1 MTNDDE
7 EEGGGGGGM
16 IPPKNDDVIY
26 EQPLMM
32 MMMKKV
38 PQITIMK
45 CQISAVGCN
54 LYYTACSGHHVKL
67 PCWTLEAE
75 LLTKKFFLYLPL
87 VMTRNRWI
95 PLLENCH

>member
-1 MTNDDE
+1 
-7 EEGGGGGGM
+7 
-16 IPPKNDDVIY
+16 
-26 EQPLMM
+26 M

-87 VMTRNRWI
+87 VMT
-95 PLLENCH
+95 